1 MPVRPFL
8 KIVGYY
14 SHYQRLCLHFHKP
27 NMQLSIMEERN
38 RVFVFEFKHLHF
50 CLLKTISKGS
60 GLPSDLVVL
69 GNILNIIFETVLLQ
83 LIKNGIESIK
93 VLEIAFLHLGY
104 LFVEVSCLSY
114 SSIIKR
120 GLKRK

>member
-1 MPVRPFL
+1 MSVRLFL

-27 NMQLSIMEERN
+27 NMQPSIMEERN
-38 RVFVFEFKHLHF
+38 CCFHF

-60 GLPSDLVVL
+60 GLASDLVVL

-83 LIKNGIESIK
+83 LIKNGIEIIK
-93 VLEIAFLHLGY
+93 VLEIAFFHLGY

-120 GLKRK
+120 GQKRK